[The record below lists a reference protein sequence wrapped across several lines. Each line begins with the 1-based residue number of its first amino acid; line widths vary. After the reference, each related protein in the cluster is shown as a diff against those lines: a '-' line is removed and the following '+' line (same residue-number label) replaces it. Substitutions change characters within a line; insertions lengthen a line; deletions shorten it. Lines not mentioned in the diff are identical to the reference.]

1 MKSALLFVLVALAG
15 CSSGHATAPQ
25 ANVQPQHVEVQHVL
39 VGFQGSVP
47 GKTIARSQAEAE
59 ALAAELLARANA
71 GEDFDAMVAEYTD
84 DSYPGIYRLANTGV
98 PANLQLAE
106 YPRASMVK
114 AFGDVSFALPVGG
127 VGVATY
133 DAVASP
139 YGWHVIK
146 RLE

>member
-1 MKSALLFVLVALAG
+1 
-15 CSSGHATAPQ
+15 
-25 ANVQPQHVEVQHVL
+25 
-39 VGFQGSVP
+39 
-47 GKTIARSQAEAE
+47 
-59 ALAAELLARANA
+59 
-71 GEDFDAMVAEYTD
+71 
-84 DSYPGIYRLANTGV
+84 
-98 PANLQLAE
+98 
-106 YPRASMVK
+106 MVK